1 MLERFLVVV
10 KLCILILLGC
20 TFLLGCKGRV
30 NGGQQA
36 EKEMQ
41 FVSMIQNL
49 IYYDALKIEDV
60 KVSDSD
66 RRNLYLSQIIKR
78 TKIVIYL
85 PELGC
90 ASCYEMQ
97 LQFLQSTIPSDI
109 KSEVFIVGKFSS
121 YREQKLF
128 EEKSGFTTYRIEKSL
143 TGFPLS
149 MFDESP
155 VTFLLGE
162 NMMGYA
168 FFDSSKPNNLSDLYY
183 KFVVEKIRCPI
194 PK

>member
-1 MLERFLVVV
+1 MLERSLVVV

-49 IYYDALKIEDV
+49 IYYDALKIENV

-85 PELGC
+85 PELG
-90 ASCYEMQ
+90 
-97 LQFLQSTIPSDI
+97 L
-109 KSEVFIVGKFSS
+109 
-121 YREQKLF
+121 
-128 EEKSGFTTYRIEKSL
+128 SL
-143 TGFPLS
+143 
-149 MFDESP
+149 
-155 VTFLLGE
+155 
-162 NMMGYA
+162 
-168 FFDSSKPNNLSDLYY
+168 
-183 KFVVEKIRCPI
+183 IHI
-194 PK
+194 